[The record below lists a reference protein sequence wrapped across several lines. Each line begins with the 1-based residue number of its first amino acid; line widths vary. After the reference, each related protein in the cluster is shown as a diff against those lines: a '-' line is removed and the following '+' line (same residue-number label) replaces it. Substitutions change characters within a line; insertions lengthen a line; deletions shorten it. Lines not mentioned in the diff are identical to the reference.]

1 MKLPATPPSPLHA
14 VTAAAVT
21 ARFHWLRDRQLC
33 VQECEMGKLLPSDVV
48 SLVAV
53 QSCPVGDVCTSGQV
67 HTNIANCDLIRETQ
81 HREACYKT
89 YRVE

>member
-21 ARFHWLRDRQLC
+21 ARFHWLQERQWC
-33 VQECEMGKLLPSDVV
+33 VQEYKMGNCLPSDVI

-53 QSCPVGDVCTSGQV
+53 QSCPVGDVGTSSQV
-67 HTNIANCDLIRETQ
+67 NANIANCDLIRETQ
-81 HREACYKT
+81 HREAYYKT
-89 YRVE
+89 

>member
-1 MKLPATPPSPLHA
+1 
-14 VTAAAVT
+14 
-21 ARFHWLRDRQLC
+21 
-33 VQECEMGKLLPSDVV
+33 MGKLLPSDVV

-53 QSCPVGDVCTSGQV
+53 QSCPVGDVCTSGQE

-89 YRVE
+89 DRVE